1 MADCQS
7 RFIELFGDLASPD
20 CKWETKKL
28 VETCVAADDI
38 KCGPFGTQLSKDEY
52 VDSGNKEIDSTLNYL
67 LQKADKILD
76 NTKISIVLPENL
88 SVHTF
93 SINVILGNLLD
104 NAIEAAQNSKEK
116 YLGIDIRT
124 KRGLLFITIENSY
137 DGSIQLHKN
146 EIVTS
151 RKNKESHG
159 IGLKNVKMIVEEQGG
174 EMQVIWVNNRF
185 VVKVMLY
192 LSALNE

>member
-1 MADCQS
+1 MAGH
-7 RFIELFGDLASPD
+7 RAAILF
-20 CKWETKKL
+20 
-28 VETCVAADDI
+28 
-38 KCGPFGTQLSKDEY
+38 
-52 VDSGNKEIDSTLNYL
+52 
-67 LQKADKILD
+67 
-76 NTKISIVLPENL
+76 
-88 SVHTF
+88 
-93 SINVILGNLLD
+93 NVILGNLLD

>member
-1 MADCQS
+1 MLNS
-7 RFIELFGDLASPD
+7 
-20 CKWETKKL
+20 
-28 VETCVAADDI
+28 
-38 KCGPFGTQLSKDEY
+38 DEY

-137 DGSIQLHKN
+137 DGSIQLHKM
-146 EIVTS
+146 
-151 RKNKESHG
+151 R
-159 IGLKNVKMIVEEQGG
+159 
-174 EMQVIWVNNRF
+174 
-185 VVKVMLY
+185 
-192 LSALNE
+192 

>member
-1 MADCQS
+1 M
-7 RFIELFGDLASPD
+7 
-20 CKWETKKL
+20 
-28 VETCVAADDI
+28 
-38 KCGPFGTQLSKDEY
+38 
-52 VDSGNKEIDSTLNYL
+52 L
-67 LQKADKILD
+67 LITSYK
-76 NTKISIVLPENL
+76 
-88 SVHTF
+88 
-93 SINVILGNLLD
+93 
-104 NAIEAAQNSKEK
+104 K